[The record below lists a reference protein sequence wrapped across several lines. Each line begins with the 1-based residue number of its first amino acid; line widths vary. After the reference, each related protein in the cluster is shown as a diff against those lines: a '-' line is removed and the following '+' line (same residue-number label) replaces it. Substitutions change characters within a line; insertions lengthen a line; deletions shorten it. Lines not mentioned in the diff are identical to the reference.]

1 MDKTSYSC
9 PSDFEHQKLPF
20 YIMSSE
26 LSNGTSKRIRFLVFV
41 FLLHALFW
49 CFFCSFLRAF
59 FFSVCVCFFNPLIF
73 FFCSFRA
80 TMGVANT
87 RREGRQVRR
96 RDESLLHLF
105 HRGMDWGPFP
115 RGFGW
120 TGMNYQFILFGHDH
134 LSAGLGHLAGLI
146 GSADDL
152 SSVPGRLVLLYP
164 HFIFALYLGRV
175 ELLSYAVWCITPDAN
190 LVLFNCST

>member
-59 FFSVCVCFFNPLIF
+59 FLYVFVFSTHSFFSFVLFVRQWGSPTPGERVAKFDGGMSRYFISFTVVWIEVLFLAVLAEPGWITNSSSSDTTIF
-73 FFCSFRA
+73 LWS
-80 TMGVANT
+80 
-87 RREGRQVRR
+87 
-96 RDESLLHLF
+96 
-105 HRGMDWGPFP
+105 
-115 RGFGW
+115 
-120 TGMNYQFILFGHDH
+120 
-134 LSAGLGHLAGLI
+134 GHLAGLI